1 MSVQTVSP
9 ERAVEVLTIELESK
23 QDKIAELKAK
33 IDEQAATIARLTAAN
48 EAMQEDA
55 VQNTYAFNLML
66 TANKA
71 QAEEIRTLKQELE
84 TIKSCKH
91 MHVKIHYRLFR
102 PSTLE
107 EPAEFEYKAECKD
120 CGELFSADDVDEWA
134 EVEE

>member
-71 QAEEIRTLKQELE
+71 QSEEIRTLKQAL
-84 TIKSCKH
+84 TDIRATT
-91 MHVKIHYRLFR
+91 V
-102 PSTLE
+102 TLGDSQS
-107 EPAEFEYKAECKD
+107 AWKAWRKCSD
-120 CGELFSADDVDEWA
+120 IAGEALK
-134 EVEE
+134 